1 MQQDELRRR
10 ALHFYR
16 NEIHDHLLYQALAE
30 NARDPELARQLQRIS
45 RMERGHAR
53 FWAQVVRQLGGE
65 VPETV
70 PPPRV
75 KLAAMRLLARL
86 VSPLWLVA
94 LLEMSEG
101 GAQRAY
107 FRLWQARLLDDKAQK
122 TLGAVILDEMEH
134 EQVFRAEA
142 ERLGGN
148 NVRDFVLGMN
158 DGLVEI
164 LGAVTGLSAAYPGAP
179 RVVALSGLIV
189 GVAGALSMGIGAFIS
204 VRSQRQVN
212 EARRRHMD
220 ILFAVAPQ
228 RAHQALQEKLSG
240 SGLPETVSREVAE
253 RLGDDPQ
260 AVRGLLLEPVTENEL
275 RSALFTGFA
284 YLFGVIF
291 PLTPYFF
298 ADTSLTAL
306 VGSVTFA
313 GLALATVGLFI
324 ATLSGISIR
333 SKILEMVSA
342 GLTAAALAYGF
353 GLAMQRLFG
362 IEALG

>member
-1 MQQDELRRR
+1 MDREQLLAQ
-10 ALHFYR
+10 AQGFYV
-16 NEIHDHLLYQALAE
+16 NEMHDHFVYQALAE
-30 NARDPELARQLQRIS
+30 RSRDPALAKQLARIA

-53 FWAQVVRQLGGE
+53 FWGQVIESLGGTAPAE
-65 VPETV
+65 VA
-70 PPPRV
+70 PPRL
-75 KLAAMRLLARL
+75 KLWLLTALAR
-86 VSPLWLVA
+86 VISPLWLVA
-94 LLEMSEG
+94 LLEMGEG
-101 GAQRAY
+101 GAQEHY
-107 FRLWQARLLDDKAQK
+107 FRLWQAQVLDEKAQR

-134 EQVFRAEA
+134 EQVFRAEVD
-142 ERLGGN
+142 RLGGS

-212 EARRRHMD
+212 EAQRRRMD
-220 ILFAVAPQ
+220 ILFSVAPQ
-228 RAHQALQEKLSG
+228 RARRALEEKLDE
-240 SGLPETVSREVAE
+240 SGLPEEVSREVAE
-253 RLGDDPQ
+253 RIGDRQ
-260 AVRGLLLEPVTENEL
+260 EVVRGLLLEPVEENEL

-284 YLFGVIF
+284 YLFGVVF

-298 ADTSLTAL
+298 ADSAL
-306 VGSVTFA
+306 GALAASVSFA
-313 GLALATVGLFI
+313 GLALATVGLAI

-333 SKILEMVSA
+333 AKVTEMVVS

-353 GLAMQRLFG
+353 GMAMQRLFG
-362 IEALG
+362 IEVAA

>member
-1 MQQDELRRR
+1 MTDDTLLAQAER
-10 ALHFYR
+10 FYR
-16 NEIHDHLLYQALAE
+16 NEMHDCFLYQSLAERSRDDHLAK
-30 NARDPELARQLQRIS
+30 QLRRIS
-45 RMERGHAR
+45 RMEAGHAK
-53 FWAQVVRQLGGE
+53 FWGRVIEARGGR
-65 VPETV
+65 VPEV
-70 PPPRV
+70 APPRL
-75 KLAAMRLLARL
+75 KIALLGLIARV

-94 LLEMSEG
+94 LLEMGEG
-101 GAQRAY
+101 GAQQEYHAIWRT
-107 FRLWQARLLDDKAQK
+107 RLLDEKEQR
-122 TLGAVILDEMEH
+122 TLAAVVLDEMEH
-134 EQVFRAEA
+134 EQVFREEA

-220 ILFAVAPQ
+220 ILFEVAPQ
-228 RAHQALQEKLSG
+228 RAGEALREKLAD
-240 SGLPETVSREVAE
+240 SGLPDEVSREVAE
-253 RLGDDPQ
+253 RIGDNPD
-260 AVRGLLLEPVTENEL
+260 AVRGLLLEPVQENEV
-275 RSALFTGFA
+275 RSGLFTGFA

-298 ADTSLTAL
+298 ADDSFSAL
-306 VGSVTFA
+306 VGSMLFA
-313 GLALATVGLFI
+313 GLALATVGLSI
-324 ATLSGISIR
+324 AVLSGISIR
-333 SKILEMVSA
+333 TKVLEMVVS

-353 GLAMQRLFG
+353 GLAMQHLFG
-362 IEALG
+362 IEAGV

>member
-1 MQQDELRRR
+1 MQRDTLLRQ
-10 ALHFYR
+10 AQQFYR
-16 NEIHDHLLYQALAE
+16 NEMQDHLLYQALAE
-30 NARDPELARQLQRIS
+30 ACRDPGLAGQLRRIS
-45 RMERGHAR
+45 RMEQGHAR
-53 FWAQVVRQLGGE
+53 FWAQVIEQVGGTL
-65 VPETV
+65 PGNAT
-70 PPPRV
+70 PPRL
-75 KLAAMRLLARL
+75 KLAWMRLLARWI
-86 VSPLWLVA
+86 SPVWLVA
-94 LLEMSEG
+94 LLEMGEG
-101 GAQRAY
+101 GAQQDY
-107 FRLWQARLLDDKAQK
+107 FRLWQSRVLDDKDQER
-122 TLGAVILDEMEH
+122 LGAVILDEMEH
-134 EQVFRAEA
+134 ERVFRAEA
-142 ERLGGN
+142 ERLGGS

-228 RAHQALQEKLSG
+228 RARQALEEKLEQA
-240 SGLPETVSREVAE
+240 GLPEAMSHEVAE
-253 RLGDDPQ
+253 RIGSDPQ
-260 AVRGLLLEPVTENEL
+260 TVRGLLLEPVTENEL

-313 GLALATVGLFI
+313 GLALALVGLFI

-333 SKILEMVSA
+333 GKILEMVTA
-342 GLTAAALAYGF
+342 GLTAAALAYAF

-362 IEALG
+362 IEAIG

>member
-1 MQQDELRRR
+1 MTDTLLAQAER
-10 ALHFYR
+10 FYR
-16 NEIHDHLLYQALAE
+16 SEMHDHFLYQSLAE
-30 NARDPELARQLQRIS
+30 RSRDEDLAKQLRRIS
-45 RMERGHAR
+45 RMEAGHAK
-53 FWAQVVRQLGGE
+53 FWGRVIEARGGRPPE
-65 VPETV
+65 VA
-70 PPPRV
+70 PPRL
-75 KLAAMRLLARL
+75 KIRLLGLIAHV

-94 LLEMSEG
+94 LLEMGEG
-101 GAQRAY
+101 GAQQAYHAIWRA
-107 FRLWQARLLDDKAQK
+107 QLLDDKEQRA
-122 TLGAVILDEMEH
+122 LAAVVLDEMEH
-134 EQVFRAEA
+134 EQVFRQEV
-142 ERLGGN
+142 ERLGGS

-179 RVVALSGLIV
+179 QVVAVSGLIV

-220 ILFAVAPQ
+220 ILFEVAPQ
-228 RAHQALQEKLSG
+228 RAGEALREKLHE
-240 SGLPETVSREVAE
+240 SGLPDEVSHEVAT
-253 RLGDDPQ
+253 RIGDNPD
-260 AVRGLLLEPVTENEL
+260 AVRGLLLESVEENEL

-298 ADTSLTAL
+298 AEDSFSAL
-306 VGSVTFA
+306 LGSVLFA
-313 GLALATVGLFI
+313 GLALASVGLSI
-324 ATLSGISIR
+324 AVLSGISIR
-333 SKILEMVSA
+333 TKILEMVVS

-362 IEALG
+362 IEAG